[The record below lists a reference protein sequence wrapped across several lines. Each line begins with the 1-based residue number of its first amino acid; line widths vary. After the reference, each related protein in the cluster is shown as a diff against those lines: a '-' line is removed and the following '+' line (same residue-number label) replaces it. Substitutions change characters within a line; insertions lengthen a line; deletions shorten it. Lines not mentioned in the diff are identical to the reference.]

1 MRGILDYPICFEED
15 FSNLAQVMREE
26 GLADRKICI
35 VTDSNVGPLYE
46 APVKKAL
53 SEVSSDISVFTFEA
67 GEKNKNL
74 DTVSSLYQALI
85 SNGLDRKSLLV
96 ALGGGVVGDLT
107 GFGAATY
114 LRGIDFI
121 QVPTTLLAQV
131 DSSVGGKTGVDFQ
144 QYKNMVGAFH
154 QPRLV
159 YMNMSTLSSLPAEQ
173 FACGMGEILKT
184 GLICDE
190 EFFRFVCREQK
201 EIKKLDMKRIA
212 RMVRRCCEI
221 KAGVVERD
229 PKEQGERALLNL
241 GHTVGHAVEKLKN
254 FTLLHGQCVG
264 AGLVAAAYLSM
275 KRGLLTEEEYQE
287 IRQGCADYDLPV
299 HVDGLIPEEVLLAT
313 KKDKKMEQGHIKF
326 ILMDGIG
333 KSFIDKTVTDE
344 ELLILYSGDNFM
356 ISRVNHHQKMSPGKC
371 LAGDIFLMILLVAAD
386 QVAKWLSYLYLKG
399 QLSISLIPGVLELHY
414 LYPENRGIAFGMFQG
429 SVLFFAIVSVLFL
442 GVILYA
448 WIRIPKERF
457 YLPLLT
463 IATVL
468 AAGALGNF
476 IDRFFRGYVIDFIYF
491 SLIDFPVFNLAD
503 IYVVASGIFLI
514 LFVCTKYRDDD
525 FSFLNIKR

>member
-1 MRGILDYPICFEED
+1 MTETKLLVKREGDFHYPICFEEN
-15 FSNLAQVMREE
+15 FSNLAQAIREE
-26 GLADRKICI
+26 GLMDRKICI

-46 APVKKAL
+46 SAVEEAL
-53 SEVSSDISVFTFEA
+53 QKVSSDISVFTFEA

-74 DTVSSLYQALI
+74 DTVSSLYQELI
-85 SNGLDRKSLLV
+85 QNGLDRKSLLV

-121 QVPTTLLAQV
+121 QIPTTLLAQV

-159 YMNMSTLSSLPAEQ
+159 YMNLNALTTLPAEQ

-184 GLICDE
+184 GLICDG
-190 EFFRFVCREQK
+190 EFFRFVCREQ
-201 EIKKLDMKRIA
+201 ESIKALDMKLIA
-212 RMVRRCCEI
+212 AMVRRCCEI

-275 KRGLLTEEEYQE
+275 KRGLLNEQEYQE
-287 IRQGCADYDLPV
+287 ICRGCADYDLPI
-299 HVDGLIPEEVLLAT
+299 HVDGLIPRDVLAAT

-333 KSFIDKTVTDE
+333 KSFIDKTVTDAE
-344 ELLILYSGDNFM
+344 M
-356 ISRVNHHQKMSPGKC
+356 
-371 LAGDIFLMILLVAAD
+371 
-386 QVAKWLSYLYLKG
+386 LSCIQEITL
-399 QLSISLIPGVLELHY
+399 
-414 LYPENRGIAFGMFQG
+414 
-429 SVLFFAIVSVLFL
+429 
-442 GVILYA
+442 
-448 WIRIPKERF
+448 
-457 YLPLLT
+457 
-463 IATVL
+463 
-468 AAGALGNF
+468 
-476 IDRFFRGYVIDFIYF
+476 
-491 SLIDFPVFNLAD
+491 
-503 IYVVASGIFLI
+503 
-514 LFVCTKYRDDD
+514 
-525 FSFLNIKR
+525 

>member
-1 MRGILDYPICFEED
+1 MTETKLLVKREGDFHYPICFEEN
-15 FSNLAQVMREE
+15 FSNLAQVMKAE
-26 GLADRKICI
+26 GLVDRKICI

-46 APVKKAL
+46 SAVEEVLRK
-53 SEVSSDISVFTFEA
+53 VSSDISVFTFEA

-85 SNGLDRKSLLV
+85 QNGLDRKSLLV

-121 QVPTTLLAQV
+121 QIPTTLLAQV

-154 QPRLV
+154 QPKLV
-159 YMNMSTLSSLPAEQ
+159 YMNLSTLTTLPAEQ

-184 GLICDE
+184 GLICDG
-190 EFFRFVCREQK
+190 EFFRFVCREQ
-201 EIKKLDMKRIA
+201 ESIKALDMKLIA
-212 RMVRRCCEI
+212 AMVCRCCEI

-275 KRGLLTEEEYQE
+275 KRGLLNEQEYQE
-287 IRQGCADYDLPV
+287 ICRGCADYDLPI
-299 HVDGLIPEEVLLAT
+299 HVDGLIPQDVLAAT

-333 KSFIDKTVTDE
+333 KSFIDKTVTDAE
-344 ELLILYSGDNFM
+344 M
-356 ISRVNHHQKMSPGKC
+356 
-371 LAGDIFLMILLVAAD
+371 
-386 QVAKWLSYLYLKG
+386 LSCIQEITL
-399 QLSISLIPGVLELHY
+399 
-414 LYPENRGIAFGMFQG
+414 
-429 SVLFFAIVSVLFL
+429 
-442 GVILYA
+442 
-448 WIRIPKERF
+448 
-457 YLPLLT
+457 
-463 IATVL
+463 
-468 AAGALGNF
+468 
-476 IDRFFRGYVIDFIYF
+476 
-491 SLIDFPVFNLAD
+491 
-503 IYVVASGIFLI
+503 
-514 LFVCTKYRDDD
+514 
-525 FSFLNIKR
+525 

>member
-1 MRGILDYPICFEED
+1 MTETKLLVKREGDFHYPICFEEN
-15 FSNLAQVMREE
+15 FSNLAQVMKAE
-26 GLADRKICI
+26 GLVDRKICI

-46 APVKKAL
+46 SAVEEAL
-53 SEVSSDISVFTFEA
+53 RKVSSDISVFTFEA

-74 DTVSSLYQALI
+74 DTVSSLYQELI
-85 SNGLDRKSLLV
+85 QNGLDRKSLLV

-121 QVPTTLLAQV
+121 QIPTTLLAQV

-154 QPRLV
+154 QPKLV
-159 YMNMSTLSSLPAEQ
+159 YMNLSTLTTLPAEQ

-184 GLICDE
+184 GLICDG
-190 EFFRFVCREQK
+190 EFFRFVCREQ
-201 EIKKLDMKRIA
+201 ESIKALDMKLIA
-212 RMVRRCCEI
+212 AMVRRCCEI

-275 KRGLLTEEEYQE
+275 KRGLLNEQEYQE
-287 IRQGCADYDLPV
+287 ICRGCADYDLPI
-299 HVDGLIPEEVLLAT
+299 HVDGLIPQDVLAAT

-333 KSFIDKTVTDE
+333 KSFIDKTVTDAE
-344 ELLILYSGDNFM
+344 M
-356 ISRVNHHQKMSPGKC
+356 
-371 LAGDIFLMILLVAAD
+371 
-386 QVAKWLSYLYLKG
+386 LSCIQEITL
-399 QLSISLIPGVLELHY
+399 
-414 LYPENRGIAFGMFQG
+414 
-429 SVLFFAIVSVLFL
+429 
-442 GVILYA
+442 
-448 WIRIPKERF
+448 
-457 YLPLLT
+457 
-463 IATVL
+463 
-468 AAGALGNF
+468 
-476 IDRFFRGYVIDFIYF
+476 
-491 SLIDFPVFNLAD
+491 
-503 IYVVASGIFLI
+503 
-514 LFVCTKYRDDD
+514 
-525 FSFLNIKR
+525 

>member
-1 MRGILDYPICFEED
+1 MTETKLLVKREGDFHYPICFEEN
-15 FSNLAQVMREE
+15 FSNLAQAMRAE
-26 GLADRKICI
+26 GLVDRKICI

-46 APVKKAL
+46 SAVEEVLRK
-53 SEVSSDISVFTFEA
+53 VSSDISVFTFEA

-74 DTVSSLYQALI
+74 DTVSSLYQTLI
-85 SNGLDRKSLLV
+85 QNGLDRKSLLV

-121 QVPTTLLAQV
+121 QIPTTLLAQV

-154 QPRLV
+154 QPKLV
-159 YMNMSTLSSLPAEQ
+159 YMNLSTLTTLPPEQ

-184 GLICDE
+184 GLICDG
-190 EFFRFVCREQK
+190 EFFRFVCREQ
-201 EIKKLDMKRIA
+201 ESIKALDMKLIA
-212 RMVRRCCEI
+212 AMVRRCCEI

-275 KRGLLTEEEYQE
+275 KRGLLNEQEYQE
-287 IRQGCADYDLPV
+287 ICRGCADYDLPI
-299 HVDGLIPEEVLLAT
+299 HVDGLIPQDVLAAT

-333 KSFIDKTVTDE
+333 KSFIDKTVTDAE
-344 ELLILYSGDNFM
+344 M
-356 ISRVNHHQKMSPGKC
+356 
-371 LAGDIFLMILLVAAD
+371 
-386 QVAKWLSYLYLKG
+386 LSCIQEITL
-399 QLSISLIPGVLELHY
+399 
-414 LYPENRGIAFGMFQG
+414 
-429 SVLFFAIVSVLFL
+429 
-442 GVILYA
+442 
-448 WIRIPKERF
+448 
-457 YLPLLT
+457 
-463 IATVL
+463 
-468 AAGALGNF
+468 
-476 IDRFFRGYVIDFIYF
+476 
-491 SLIDFPVFNLAD
+491 
-503 IYVVASGIFLI
+503 
-514 LFVCTKYRDDD
+514 
-525 FSFLNIKR
+525 

>member
-1 MRGILDYPICFEED
+1 MTASKLLVKREGDFHYPICFEED
-15 FSNLAQVMREE
+15 FSNLAQVMKEE
-26 GLADRKICI
+26 GLVDRKICI

-46 APVKKAL
+46 ESVKQVL

-74 DTVSSLYQALI
+74 NTVSALYQALI
-85 SNGLDRKSLLV
+85 QNGLDRKSLLV

-144 QYKNMVGAFH
+144 QYKNI
-154 QPRLV
+154 V
-159 YMNMSTLSSLPAEQ
+159 YMNLSTLSSLPAEQ

-184 GLICDE
+184 GLICDGD
-190 EFFRFVCREQK
+190 FFRYVCCEQK
-201 EIKKLDMKRIA
+201 GIKKLDMEQIA

-264 AGLVAAAYLSM
+264 VGLVAAAYLSM
-275 KRGLLTEEEYQE
+275 KRGLLTKEEYQE
-287 IRQGCADYDLPV
+287 ICQGCSDYDLPV
-299 HVDGLIPEEVLLAT
+299 HVDGLIPEEVLSAT
-313 KKDKKMEQGHIKF
+313 KKDKKMEQGHIRF

-344 ELLILYSGDNFM
+344 ELLSCIQEITL
-356 ISRVNHHQKMSPGKC
+356 
-371 LAGDIFLMILLVAAD
+371 
-386 QVAKWLSYLYLKG
+386 
-399 QLSISLIPGVLELHY
+399 
-414 LYPENRGIAFGMFQG
+414 
-429 SVLFFAIVSVLFL
+429 
-442 GVILYA
+442 
-448 WIRIPKERF
+448 
-457 YLPLLT
+457 
-463 IATVL
+463 
-468 AAGALGNF
+468 
-476 IDRFFRGYVIDFIYF
+476 
-491 SLIDFPVFNLAD
+491 
-503 IYVVASGIFLI
+503 
-514 LFVCTKYRDDD
+514 
-525 FSFLNIKR
+525 

>member
-1 MRGILDYPICFEED
+1 MTETKLLVKREGDFHYPICFEEN
-15 FSNLAQVMREE
+15 FSNLAQAIREE
-26 GLADRKICI
+26 GLMDRKICI

-46 APVKKAL
+46 SAVEEAL
-53 SEVSSDISVFTFEA
+53 QKVSSDISVFTFEA

-74 DTVSSLYQALI
+74 DTVSSLYQELI
-85 SNGLDRKSLLV
+85 QNGLDRKSLLV

-121 QVPTTLLAQV
+121 QIPTTLLAQV

-159 YMNMSTLSSLPAEQ
+159 YMNLNTLTTLPAEQ

-184 GLICDE
+184 GLICDG
-190 EFFRFVCREQK
+190 EFFRFVCREQ
-201 EIKKLDMKRIA
+201 ESIKALDMKLIA
-212 RMVRRCCEI
+212 AMVRRCCEI

-275 KRGLLTEEEYQE
+275 KRGLLNEQEYQE
-287 IRQGCADYDLPV
+287 ICRGCADYDLPI
-299 HVDGLIPEEVLLAT
+299 HVDGLIPRDVLAAT

-333 KSFIDKTVTDE
+333 KSFIDKTVTDAE
-344 ELLILYSGDNFM
+344 M
-356 ISRVNHHQKMSPGKC
+356 
-371 LAGDIFLMILLVAAD
+371 
-386 QVAKWLSYLYLKG
+386 LSCIQEITL
-399 QLSISLIPGVLELHY
+399 
-414 LYPENRGIAFGMFQG
+414 
-429 SVLFFAIVSVLFL
+429 
-442 GVILYA
+442 
-448 WIRIPKERF
+448 
-457 YLPLLT
+457 
-463 IATVL
+463 
-468 AAGALGNF
+468 
-476 IDRFFRGYVIDFIYF
+476 
-491 SLIDFPVFNLAD
+491 
-503 IYVVASGIFLI
+503 
-514 LFVCTKYRDDD
+514 
-525 FSFLNIKR
+525 

>member
-1 MRGILDYPICFEED
+1 METESGYDQPDQSVFQQITGVSDKYDPSPDAVYDEKYIRKLSGSSCFSEDFEED
-15 FSNLAQVMREE
+15 FSNLAQVMKEE
-26 GLADRKICI
+26 GLVDRKICI

-46 APVKKAL
+46 ESVKQVL

-74 DTVSSLYQALI
+74 NTVSALYQALI
-85 SNGLDRKSLLV
+85 QNGLDRKSLLV

-159 YMNMSTLSSLPAEQ
+159 YMNLSTLSSLPAEQ

-184 GLICDE
+184 GLICDGD
-190 EFFRFVCREQK
+190 FFRYVCCEQK
-201 EIKKLDMKRIA
+201 EIKKLDMERIA

-264 AGLVAAAYLSM
+264 VGLVAAAYLSM
-275 KRGLLTEEEYQE
+275 KRGLLTKEEYQE
-287 IRQGCADYDLPV
+287 ICQGCSDYDLPV
-299 HVDGLIPEEVLLAT
+299 HVDGLIPEEVLSAT
-313 KKDKKMEQGHIKF
+313 KKDKKMEQGHIRF

-344 ELLILYSGDNFM
+344 ELLSCIQEITL
-356 ISRVNHHQKMSPGKC
+356 
-371 LAGDIFLMILLVAAD
+371 
-386 QVAKWLSYLYLKG
+386 
-399 QLSISLIPGVLELHY
+399 
-414 LYPENRGIAFGMFQG
+414 
-429 SVLFFAIVSVLFL
+429 
-442 GVILYA
+442 
-448 WIRIPKERF
+448 
-457 YLPLLT
+457 
-463 IATVL
+463 
-468 AAGALGNF
+468 
-476 IDRFFRGYVIDFIYF
+476 
-491 SLIDFPVFNLAD
+491 
-503 IYVVASGIFLI
+503 
-514 LFVCTKYRDDD
+514 
-525 FSFLNIKR
+525 

>member
-1 MRGILDYPICFEED
+1 MTETKLLVKREGDFHYPICFEEN
-15 FSNLAQVMREE
+15 FSNLAQAMRAE
-26 GLADRKICI
+26 GLVDRKICI

-46 APVKKAL
+46 SAVEEVLRK
-53 SEVSSDISVFTFEA
+53 VSSDISVFTFEA

-74 DTVSSLYQALI
+74 DTVSSLYQTLI
-85 SNGLDRKSLLV
+85 QNGLDRKSLLV

-121 QVPTTLLAQV
+121 QIPTTLLAQV

-154 QPRLV
+154 QPKLV
-159 YMNMSTLSSLPAEQ
+159 YMNLSTLTTLPAEQ

-184 GLICDE
+184 GLICDGK
-190 EFFRFVCREQK
+190 FFRFVCREQ
-201 EIKKLDMKRIA
+201 ESIKALDMKLIA
-212 RMVRRCCEI
+212 AMVRRCCEI

-275 KRGLLTEEEYQE
+275 KRGLLNEQEYQE
-287 IRQGCADYDLPV
+287 ICRGCADYDLPI
-299 HVDGLIPEEVLLAT
+299 HVDGLIPQDVLAAT

-333 KSFIDKTVTDE
+333 KSFIDKTVTDAE
-344 ELLILYSGDNFM
+344 M
-356 ISRVNHHQKMSPGKC
+356 
-371 LAGDIFLMILLVAAD
+371 
-386 QVAKWLSYLYLKG
+386 LSCIQEITL
-399 QLSISLIPGVLELHY
+399 
-414 LYPENRGIAFGMFQG
+414 
-429 SVLFFAIVSVLFL
+429 
-442 GVILYA
+442 
-448 WIRIPKERF
+448 
-457 YLPLLT
+457 
-463 IATVL
+463 
-468 AAGALGNF
+468 
-476 IDRFFRGYVIDFIYF
+476 
-491 SLIDFPVFNLAD
+491 
-503 IYVVASGIFLI
+503 
-514 LFVCTKYRDDD
+514 
-525 FSFLNIKR
+525 

>member
-1 MRGILDYPICFEED
+1 MTETKLLVKREGDFHYPICFEEN
-15 FSNLAQVMREE
+15 FFNLAQAMRAE
-26 GLADRKICI
+26 GLVDRKICI

-46 APVKKAL
+46 SAVEEVLRK
-53 SEVSSDISVFTFEA
+53 VSSDIFVFTFEA

-74 DTVSSLYQALI
+74 DTVSSLYQTLI
-85 SNGLDRKSLLV
+85 QNGLDRKSLLV

-121 QVPTTLLAQV
+121 QIPTTLLAQV

-154 QPRLV
+154 QPKLV
-159 YMNMSTLSSLPAEQ
+159 YMNLSTLTTLPAEQ

-184 GLICDE
+184 GLICDG
-190 EFFRFVCREQK
+190 EFFRFVCREQ
-201 EIKKLDMKRIA
+201 ESIKALDMKLIVA
-212 RMVRRCCEI
+212 MVRRCCEI

-275 KRGLLTEEEYQE
+275 KRGLLNEQEYQE
-287 IRQGCADYDLPV
+287 ICRGCADYDLPI
-299 HVDGLIPEEVLLAT
+299 HVDGLIPQDVLAAT

-333 KSFIDKTVTDE
+333 KSFIDKTVTDAE
-344 ELLILYSGDNFM
+344 M
-356 ISRVNHHQKMSPGKC
+356 
-371 LAGDIFLMILLVAAD
+371 
-386 QVAKWLSYLYLKG
+386 LSCIQEITL
-399 QLSISLIPGVLELHY
+399 
-414 LYPENRGIAFGMFQG
+414 
-429 SVLFFAIVSVLFL
+429 
-442 GVILYA
+442 
-448 WIRIPKERF
+448 
-457 YLPLLT
+457 
-463 IATVL
+463 
-468 AAGALGNF
+468 
-476 IDRFFRGYVIDFIYF
+476 
-491 SLIDFPVFNLAD
+491 
-503 IYVVASGIFLI
+503 
-514 LFVCTKYRDDD
+514 
-525 FSFLNIKR
+525 

>member
-1 MRGILDYPICFEED
+1 MTETKLLVKREGDFHYPICFEEN
-15 FSNLAQVMREE
+15 FSNLAQAIREE
-26 GLADRKICI
+26 GLMDRKICI
-35 VTDSNVGPLYE
+35 VTDSNVGPLYKSAVEE
-46 APVKKAL
+46 ALRK
-53 SEVSSDISVFTFEA
+53 VSSDISVFTFEA

-74 DTVSSLYQALI
+74 DTVSSLYQELI
-85 SNGLDRKSLLV
+85 QNGLDRKSLLV

-121 QVPTTLLAQV
+121 QIPTTLLAQV

-159 YMNMSTLSSLPAEQ
+159 YMNLSTLTTLPAEQ

-184 GLICDE
+184 GLICDG
-190 EFFRFVCREQK
+190 EFFRFVCREQ
-201 EIKKLDMKRIA
+201 ESIKALDMKLIA
-212 RMVRRCCEI
+212 AMVRRCCEI

-275 KRGLLTEEEYQE
+275 KRGLLNEQEYQE
-287 IRQGCADYDLPV
+287 ICRGCADYDLPI
-299 HVDGLIPEEVLLAT
+299 HVDGLIPQDVLAAT

-333 KSFIDKTVTDE
+333 KSFIDKTVTDAE
-344 ELLILYSGDNFM
+344 M
-356 ISRVNHHQKMSPGKC
+356 
-371 LAGDIFLMILLVAAD
+371 
-386 QVAKWLSYLYLKG
+386 LSCIQEITL
-399 QLSISLIPGVLELHY
+399 
-414 LYPENRGIAFGMFQG
+414 
-429 SVLFFAIVSVLFL
+429 
-442 GVILYA
+442 
-448 WIRIPKERF
+448 
-457 YLPLLT
+457 
-463 IATVL
+463 
-468 AAGALGNF
+468 
-476 IDRFFRGYVIDFIYF
+476 
-491 SLIDFPVFNLAD
+491 
-503 IYVVASGIFLI
+503 
-514 LFVCTKYRDDD
+514 
-525 FSFLNIKR
+525 